1 MYMCGYVL
9 IDSKLTCNF
18 LQPNH
23 DVLLFLWP
31 DNSYR
36 MLSGDKYQ
44 TNCCVSFPKEHLIVR
59 VVTYVQ

>member
-44 TNCCVSFPKEHLIVR
+44 TNCCVCVG
-59 VVTYVQ
+59 VQF